1 MNAAYFALIKQYLT
15 RQINDFGDN
24 LLGSTMT
31 FATSIALVVL
41 TIIILTKGFR
51 IFTGRSHESAMGMVL
66 DMSRI
71 AVIVAA
77 ATTMAVGNIPLKQ
90 MLLTDLP
97 RGVHHLVTGNNDSPD
112 EAIDKVL
119 AYTAVV
125 MSAMDNA
132 QGLNNGVSGENV
144 ASVGRA
150 WVIGALGV
158 AGPPITAGA
167 MLLMYTFAINLFVG
181 LGPIFILCLVHD
193 STKQLFHGWLK
204 YGIATMFSLAIL
216 SFMCSVI
223 MEMMLRVAAALWA
236 AGAINTLLSLG
247 DGGAGLTS
255 QAMQQGGIGL
265 LMTVLLVTAPPMAAQ
280 FFGATVGTFYAYS
293 QVTGGDAAQPNAS
306 GIPGQVGYQP
316 SLQGTSGPR
325 ERENV
330 PLPPG
335 SSASGSRLSTTQSAA
350 DEVKAAPAHSLPPAR
365 MLKVDGGT

>member
-71 AVIVAA
+71 AVIVAG

-125 MSAMDNA
+125 MSAMDNV

-181 LGPIFILCLVHD
+181 LGPIFILCLVHE

-280 FFGATVGTFYAYS
+280 FFGATVGQFSSVS
-293 QVTGGDAAQPNAS
+293 QVMGGGGAQANAS
-306 GIPGQVGYQP
+306 GLPGQVGYQP
-316 SLQGTSGPR
+316 SLGKEGRAADRSTP
-325 ERENV
+325 
-330 PLPPG
+330 PLAD
-335 SSASGSRLSTTQSAA
+335 STTGSRRGLVPSAA
-350 DEVKAAPAHSLPPAR
+350 DEVRQAPAPSLPPPRA
-365 MLKVDGGT
+365 LKVDGGA